1 MVKSNPRHKE
11 LIKKHLSE
19 KNTINSYDAFLNYGI
34 TRLSIIIEELIL
46 EGMDI
51 KYTREKRYNKYGE
64 IKEVLNYWI

>member
-1 MVKSNPRHKE
+1 MVKANSSHKQI
-11 LIKKHLSE
+11 IKKHLSE

-34 TRLSIIIEELIL
+34 SRLSIIIEELIS
-46 EGMDI
+46 EGVDI